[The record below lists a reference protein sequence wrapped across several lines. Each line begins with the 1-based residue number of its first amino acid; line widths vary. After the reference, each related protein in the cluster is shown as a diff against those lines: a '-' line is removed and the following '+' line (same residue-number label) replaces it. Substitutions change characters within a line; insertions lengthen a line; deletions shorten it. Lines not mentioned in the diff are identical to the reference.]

1 MNRIF
6 SIFFL
11 TLICVIDTAS
21 AQEAAKEPSQ
31 TNWYFSWGYSR
42 QQYAPTDIHISQ
54 PSLGNDFTVQRV
66 QAGDFPT
73 SLGKTLQSITHL
85 DITNPQENVRIGYYL
100 NSEKNFAVEFS
111 LDHSKYNTNLNQT
124 ATVNGTI
131 ANKPFNGPMVLN
143 SQNFDYRLHN
153 GLNHVMVNGVWF
165 HHLYGPKNEVGDV
178 QLISRLGAGILLPH
192 ADNTILGN
200 ANQVGPKTK
209 NICCFATNDWWQVN
223 GLTAGVEVG
232 LRYKIY
238 KTIYLELTSKV
249 AYGVLRGVPV
259 YQGKADQNI
268 WMSEQVLSTGF
279 QF

>member
-6 SIFFL
+6 PIFFL
-11 TLICVIDTAS
+11 TLICVFDTAS
-21 AQEAAKEPSQ
+21 AQEVAKQAAND
-31 TNWYFSWGYSR
+31 NWYFSWGYSR

-54 PSLGNDFTVQRV
+54 PSLGNDFTVHRV

-85 DITNPQENVRIGYYL
+85 DITNPQENVRVGYYL
-100 NSEKNFAVEFS
+100 NPEKNFAVEFS

-143 SQNFDYRLHN
+143 LQNFDYRLHN
-153 GLNHVMVNGVWF
+153 GLNHVMVNGVWL
-165 HHLYGPKNEVGDV
+165 HHLYGPKNEAGDL

-209 NICCFATNDWWQVN
+209 NICCFAANDWWQVN

>member
-1 MNRIF
+1 
-6 SIFFL
+6 
-11 TLICVIDTAS
+11 
-21 AQEAAKEPSQ
+21 
-31 TNWYFSWGYSR
+31 
-42 QQYAPTDIHISQ
+42 
-54 PSLGNDFTVQRV
+54 
-66 QAGDFPT
+66 
-73 SLGKTLQSITHL
+73 
-85 DITNPQENVRIGYYL
+85 
-100 NSEKNFAVEFS
+100 VEFS
-111 LDHSKYNTNLNQT
+111 IDHSKYNTNLNQT

-153 GLNHVMVNGVWF
+153 GLNHVMVNGVWL
-165 HHLYGPKNEVGDV
+165 HHLYGPQNEAGDL

-192 ADNTILGN
+192 ADNMILGN

-209 NICCFATNDWWQVN
+209 NICCFAANDWWQVN

-279 QF
+279 HF